1 MINLMKAVEKPF
13 GEADQTRMLQ
23 AGSAVFA

>member
-1 MINLMKAVEKPF
+1 MKAVEKPF